1 MLAKRS
7 DCEAQKDLIAAHTG
21 DTESQLLETLDS
33 IKVVRRAYHGN
44 VFIDNNCKIIL
55 NNYQKLCSLVSNE
68 SESHEHISESFRI
81 YSELGKFIS
90 AKRFLTETEILS
102 VKKLCTGFGQFT
114 INLLNE
120 AVTRKMN
127 ELILDVPHFSANYK
141 TLGYLNEEEGESLH
155 CSINKQLRQ
164 YQIIRNEGEKLV
176 HVVKNQELLNTA
188 DKSLAKV
195 TPRPKCDACNVYLR
209 EGVGHSVRKSK
220 KSHQVFRC
228 I

>member
-33 IKVVRRAYHGN
+33 IKVARRAYNGN
-44 VFIDNNCKIIL
+44 VFIGNHCKIIL
-55 NNYQKLCSLVSNE
+55 NNCQKLCSVVSDE
-68 SESHEHISESFRI
+68 PESHEHISESFRI

-102 VKKLCTGFGQFT
+102 VKELCTGFGQFT
-114 INLLNE
+114 INFLNE
-120 AVTRKMN
+120 TVTRKMN
-127 ELILDVPHFSANYK
+127 ELIFDVPRFSANYK
-141 TLGYLNEEEGESLH
+141 TLGYLNEEESSH

-195 TPRPKCDACNVYLR
+195 TPRPKCDACNVYLQ
-209 EGVGHSVRKSK
+209 EGVCHSVRKSK